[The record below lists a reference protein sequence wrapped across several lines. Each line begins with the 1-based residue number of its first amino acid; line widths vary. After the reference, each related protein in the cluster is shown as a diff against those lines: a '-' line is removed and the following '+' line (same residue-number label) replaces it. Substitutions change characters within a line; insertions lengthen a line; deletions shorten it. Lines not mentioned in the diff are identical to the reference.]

1 MKGKKANKMEIED
14 EEFGQKESKKMKLKG
29 KKDEDEENSDEE
41 TREEVQE
48 VIKPLLKLK
57 KIQKENDKIAYN
69 FKY

>member
-1 MKGKKANKMEIED
+1 
-14 EEFGQKESKKMKLKG
+14 MKLKG

-41 TREEVQE
+41 TREEIEE

-57 KIQKENDKIAYN
+57 KIQRENEKIVYN